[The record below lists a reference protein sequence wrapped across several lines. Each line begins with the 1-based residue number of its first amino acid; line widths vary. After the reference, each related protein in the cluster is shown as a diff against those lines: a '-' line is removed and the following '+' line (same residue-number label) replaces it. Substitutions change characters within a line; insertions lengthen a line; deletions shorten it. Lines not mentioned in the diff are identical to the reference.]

1 MIRVSQ
7 WAEIRHMHEVAGV
20 PKKEVARRLGLD
32 VKTVRR
38 ALERKQAPVL
48 RRAVARASAL
58 DPHREKIEAL
68 VQEEPEITAKRIRR
82 LLEGRGSLPG
92 ERSVRRYVAKLR
104 GRLFPSPAFV
114 HRTHRPGE
122 SVEFD
127 FGESRA
133 RIAGKVRVVKYL
145 VGVLPSSNVYFAKG
159 YPAER
164 LECLLDGMLTAL
176 RYFGGVPGRAV
187 LDNTSLAVREVLR
200 GPDRI
205 ETKLFEAFRGVF
217 PLRADFCA
225 PGSGWEKGSVERGV
239 EYVRDNVFRPMAD
252 VASWDELNALMI
264 SELERDL
271 DQRRLPDGR
280 TARQAWT
287 AEREHLRPLPRH
299 EPETCRT
306 VQVISDKYAHVRLDR
321 STYSVPIAYAR
332 RSLIAKLYHDRVT
345 VACDEMVIANKVR
358 SYEEGAMVLDPLDVL
373 PLLEHKHRAVSESTA
388 IQQWDL
394 PVVFHELRTS
404 LRERTRKGDQEWVRV
419 MLLSKGHGLEKL
431 TRAVERALKR
441 RSPSLETIKML
452 LEQGDAAGAAPIEG
466 NRPPIARAELL
477 ALKVNEPRLGAWDE
491 IVETCR

>member
-1 MIRVSQ
+1 MSQ

-38 ALERKQAPVL
+38 ALERKQALPRRRSPV
-48 RRAVARASAL
+48 RGRAL
-58 DPHREKIEAL
+58 DAHREMIEL
-68 VQEEPEITAKRIRR
+68 LLKDEPEITAKRIRR
-82 LLEGRGSLPG
+82 LLEGRGPVPG
-92 ERSVRRYVAKLR
+92 ERAVRKYVATLR

-164 LECLLDGMLTAL
+164 LECLLDGMLCAL

-200 GPDRI
+200 GPDRV
-205 ETKLFEAFRGVF
+205 ETKVFEAFRGVF

-239 EYVRDNVFRPMAD
+239 EYVRDNVFRPMAE
-252 VASWDELNALMI
+252 VASWDDLNARMI

-306 VQVISDKYAHVRLDR
+306 VQVMSDKYAHVRVDR

-345 VACDEMVIANKVR
+345 VACDDLVIANKAR
-358 SYEEGAMVLDPLDVL
+358 SYEEGAMVLDALDVL
-373 PLLEHKHRAVSESTA
+373 PRLEKKHRAVSESTA
-388 IQQWDL
+388 IQQWQL
-394 PVVFHELRTS
+394 PPVFHELRAR

-419 MLLSKGHGLEKL
+419 MLLSKVHGLEKL
-431 TRAVERALKR
+431 TRAVEQSLERRAA
-441 RSPSLETIKML
+441 SLETIKMI
-452 LEQGDAAGAAPIEG
+452 LEKSEAAPIDAT
-466 NRPPIARAELL
+466 RPPIARGELL
-477 ALKVNEPRLGAWDE
+477 ALEVKQPRLGAWDE
-491 IVETCR
+491 IVEARR